1 MTDKQQTDSL
11 AESFDYEGSIHR
23 IEEIAALLEDHDTK
37 LEDALKL
44 YEEGVSI
51 ARSCMQRLRDAELRI
66 AELNLE
72 YTDSSD

>member
-1 MTDKQQTDSL
+1 MTDTHQTDPL

-66 AELNLE
+66 AELRLE
-72 YTDSSD
+72 DTDSSD

>member
-1 MTDKQQTDSL
+1 MTDTHQTEPL
-11 AESFDYEGSIHR
+11 AESFDYEGSIRR

-72 YTDSSD
+72 DTDSSD